1 MKYFDWLTR
10 ACIDD
15 VGITNVQTCPTIY
28 GELYANGVMAVHID
42 VTAILV
48 YYCSS
53 KAAFSLNG
61 IGINGSTEI

>member
-1 MKYFDWLTR
+1 MML
-10 ACIDD
+10 
-15 VGITNVQTCPTIY
+15 VLQTSKRVLHIN